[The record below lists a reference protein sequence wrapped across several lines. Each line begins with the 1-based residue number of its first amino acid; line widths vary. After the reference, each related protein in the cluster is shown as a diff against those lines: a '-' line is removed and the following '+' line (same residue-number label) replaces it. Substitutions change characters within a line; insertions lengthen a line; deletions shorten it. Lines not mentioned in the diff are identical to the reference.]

1 MSEDIKMILDRDLLL
16 RKQYIDCKEKGASKQ
31 ELNKILK
38 SIEKNMNQYD
48 NAVNININE
57 EKTVKHKIKNVI
69 TNVKESLGDNAFLVG
84 LTVAAGIEV
93 LASVGGYLL
102 IKGDSFR
109 FFFPI
114 VFGGMLGIPTVY
126 WLLMAICSKIMNV
139 ANIKKEDLQ
148 KLREEI
154 EQNSESIKNN
164 YDIRGL
170 SR

>member
-16 RKQYIDCKEKGASKQ
+16 RKQYIDCKANGADKH

-38 SIEKNMNQYD
+38 SIEKNMDKYD
-48 NAVNININE
+48 NAINININE

-84 LTVAAGIEV
+84 LSVAASLEV

-102 IKGDSFR
+102 LKDDSSR
-109 FFFPI
+109 LFFPI
-114 VFGGMLGIPTVY
+114 FFGGILGIPTAY

-139 ANIKKEDLQ
+139 ANIKKEDLK

-154 EQNSESIKNN
+154 EQNCESIKNN
-164 YDIRGL
+164 YDVRGL